1 MSVCFWRKCSPLYT
15 GSFSRDTLGTSQSTS
30 ISLLLTM
37 NGVGLP
43 GRLGPNFLADRVTG
57 PLNLIAI
64 FAGVC
69 SIIMYC
75 WIAVHTVAGVWVFAV
90 VYGFCAAGV
99 QSLFPAVVASL
110 TTDPKKAGV
119 RMGMVF
125 SVAGFATLTGSPI
138 AGALVQRGNGSY
150 IYAQVFAATAM
161 GAGCAMVTAARWAKV
176 GRKVR
181 VKV

>member
-1 MSVCFWRKCSPLYT
+1 
-15 GSFSRDTLGTSQSTS
+15 
-30 ISLLLTM
+30 M

-57 PLNLIAI
+57 PLNLIGI
-64 FAGVC
+64 FAGCC

-75 WIAVHTVAGVWVFAV
+75 WTAVDSVPGVWAFAAI
-90 VYGFCAAGV
+90 YGCFAAGV
-99 QSLFPAVVASL
+99 QSLFPATVVSL

-125 SVAGFATLTGSPI
+125 SVAGFATLTGPPL
-138 AGALVQRGNGSY
+138 AGALIQRGGGSY
-150 IYAQVFAATAM
+150 LYAQIFAATSM
-161 GAGCAMVTAARWAKV
+161 GLGCVTVITARWAKV
-176 GRKVR
+176 GPKIG

>member
-1 MSVCFWRKCSPLYT
+1 MLLI
-15 GSFSRDTLGTSQSTS
+15 GSFSHDTLHTSQSTS

-43 GRLGPNFLADRVTG
+43 GRLIPNYLADRVTG

-69 SIIMYC
+69 SVIMYC
-75 WIAVHTVAGVWVFAV
+75 WIAVDSVTGVWAFAV
-90 VYGFCAAGV
+90 VYGSCAAGV
-99 QSLFPAVVASL
+99 QSLFPATVASL

-125 SVAGFATLTGSPI
+125 SVAGFATLTGPPI
-138 AGALVQRGNGSY
+138 AGALIQLGKGRY
-150 IYAQVFAATAM
+150 LYAQIFAATAM
-161 GAGCAMVTAARWAKV
+161 GAGCAMVGAARWAKV
-176 GRKVR
+176 GWTVRAKV
-181 VKV
+181 